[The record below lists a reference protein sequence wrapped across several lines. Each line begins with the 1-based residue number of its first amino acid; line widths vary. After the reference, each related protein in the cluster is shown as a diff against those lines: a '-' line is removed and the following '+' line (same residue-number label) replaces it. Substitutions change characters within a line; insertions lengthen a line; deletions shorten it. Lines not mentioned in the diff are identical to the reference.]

1 MTFIFLVFLSALSI
15 ELMGT
20 YISVVGLAA
29 AFASDPIIMLMA
41 VSLDF
46 AKIMLV
52 SVSYKHW
59 NRLSRLLRFYVIPA
73 VAILMTISSA
83 GVAGYLSQSFQKA
96 VLPNKDVTIKLEAL
110 ESEKTRLEQ
119 RKIDIDKQISQLPP
133 NMVKGR
139 RQLID
144 SFKPEAESIRKR
156 LGELETQVTDIKS
169 KNVEV
174 QAHIGPIAFISEAF
188 GVTMESAVKYVIALI
203 VFVFDPLAVVLLI
216 IGNFLLELKRK
227 EEKEEKNENISVHSS
242 SSVHDIDGTTIAPI
256 HDSHDHVDHSIRAD
270 ANPVDSSVLPVALHV
285 EEPKENHAEILPF
298 YSSPNWSP
306 STPVEEPP
314 ELELVPVEEEQ
325 AELQEPTPAVKSA
338 RKFKAKE
345 DVKDLLFLLPEDQVN
360 EEKTVETVEAKKTEL
375 PKSADFHGPP
385 RHSELMST
393 RIVDGAKTIFNQ

>member
-59 NRLSRLLRFYVIPA
+59 NRLSGLLRFYVIPA

-133 NMVKGR
+133 SMVRGR

-144 SFKPEAESIRKR
+144 SFKPEEESIRKR
-156 LGELETQVTDIKS
+156 LSELETQVTDIKS

-188 GVTMESAVKYVIALI
+188 GVTMETAVKYVIALI

-216 IGNFLLELKRK
+216 IGNFLLELRRK
-227 EEKEEKNENISVHSS
+227 EEKEKKNENIPVHSGS
-242 SSVHDIDGTTIAPI
+242 LVHDIDGSTTDSV
-256 HDSHDHVDHSIRAD
+256 HDSHNHVDDSI
-270 ANPVDSSVLPVALHV
+270 PVDDNSVNSDVLPVALHV
-285 EEPKENHAEILPF
+285 EEPQETCAEILPF
-298 YSSPNWSP
+298 YNSPDFAP
-306 STPVEEPP
+306 VVPVEEPA
-314 ELELVPVEEEQ
+314 ELELVPIEEEE
-325 AELQEPTPAVKSA
+325 ELKEPTPTVKSA

-345 DVKDLLFLLPEDQVN
+345 DVKDLLFLLPEEQVN
-360 EEKTVETVEAKKTEL
+360 EEKTVEIKTPEP
-375 PKSADFHGPP
+375 PKTAEFHGPP
-385 RHSELMST
+385 RHSELMAT